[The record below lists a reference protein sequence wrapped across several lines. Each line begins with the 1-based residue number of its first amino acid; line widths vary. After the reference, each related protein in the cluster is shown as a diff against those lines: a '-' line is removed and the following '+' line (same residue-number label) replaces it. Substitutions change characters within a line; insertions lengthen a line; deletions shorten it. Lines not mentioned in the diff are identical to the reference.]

1 MELQKTF
8 KDSYITTLKDQVKS
22 GVAIPLYGQD
32 AFEVDETQVK
42 RLAAV
47 YAPEG
52 LREKM
57 LQYVNDDF
65 MGAKTLYE
73 AYSNIS
79 PLLAS
84 NESFWAYLT
93 HTTLFKYMQQRWS
106 NVLDGTSTSNYIL
119 DHWFVSSQGLI
130 RNALANLWWN
140 IHNTIDSTREDP
152 YELSEIVFKNY
163 TPFHFIHF
171 HSIPFHS
178 TPFLSIPFHPIRHR
192 EAMIGILEF
201 LKENP
206 TVTAESFEN
215 RGRFIVKY
223 FNRLG
228 AVKQLAYLERD
239 YFKTKCESMKEKILS
254 ISTRHQVVNDES
266 LYND

>member
-22 GVAIPLYGQD
+22 GVAIPLYGPD

-163 TPFHFIHF
+163 TLRTMTFGI
-171 HSIPFHS
+171 S
-178 TPFLSIPFHPIRHR
+178 TLIRHR

-206 TVTAESFEN
+206 TITAESFEN

-254 ISTRHQVVNDES
+254 ISTRDQVVNDES

>member
-8 KDSYITTLKDQVKS
+8 KESYITTLKDQVKS

-163 TPFHFIHF
+163 TLRTMTFGI
-171 HSIPFHS
+171 S
-178 TPFLSIPFHPIRHR
+178 TLIRHR

-206 TVTAESFEN
+206 TITAESFEN

-254 ISTRHQVVNDES
+254 ISTRDQVVNDES

>member
-93 HTTLFKYMQQRWS
+93 HTTLFKYMQQSWS

-163 TPFHFIHF
+163 TLRTMTFGI
-171 HSIPFHS
+171 S
-178 TPFLSIPFHPIRHR
+178 TLIRHR

-206 TVTAESFEN
+206 TITAESFEN

-254 ISTRHQVVNDES
+254 ISTRDQVVNDES

>member
-32 AFEVDETQVK
+32 AVEVDETQVK

-163 TPFHFIHF
+163 TLRTMTFGI
-171 HSIPFHS
+171 S
-178 TPFLSIPFHPIRHR
+178 TLIRHR

-206 TVTAESFEN
+206 TITAESFEN

-254 ISTRHQVVNDES
+254 ISTRDQVVNDES

>member
-1 MELQKTF
+1 
-8 KDSYITTLKDQVKS
+8 
-22 GVAIPLYGQD
+22 
-32 AFEVDETQVK
+32 
-42 RLAAV
+42 
-47 YAPEG
+47 
-52 LREKM
+52 
-57 LQYVNDDF
+57 
-65 MGAKTLYE
+65 
-73 AYSNIS
+73 
-79 PLLAS
+79 
-84 NESFWAYLT
+84 
-93 HTTLFKYMQQRWS
+93 MQQRWS

-163 TPFHFIHF
+163 TLRTMTFGI
-171 HSIPFHS
+171 S
-178 TPFLSIPFHPIRHR
+178 TLIRHR

-206 TVTAESFEN
+206 TITAESFEN

-254 ISTRHQVVNDES
+254 ISTRDQVVNDES

>member
-163 TPFHFIHF
+163 TLR
-171 HSIPFHS
+171 
-178 TPFLSIPFHPIRHR
+178 TML
-192 EAMIGILEF
+192 
-201 LKENP
+201 
-206 TVTAESFEN
+206 VTA
-215 RGRFIVKY
+215 
-223 FNRLG
+223 G
-228 AVKQLAYLERD
+228 AIKR
-239 YFKTKCESMKEKILS
+239 
-254 ISTRHQVVNDES
+254 
-266 LYND
+266 

>member
-93 HTTLFKYMQQRWS
+93 HTTFFKYMQQRWS

-163 TPFHFIHF
+163 TLRTMTFGI
-171 HSIPFHS
+171 S
-178 TPFLSIPFHPIRHR
+178 TLIRHR

-206 TVTAESFEN
+206 TITAESFEN

-254 ISTRHQVVNDES
+254 ISTRDQVVNDES

>member
-163 TPFHFIHF
+163 TLRTMTFGI
-171 HSIPFHS
+171 S
-178 TPFLSIPFHPIRHR
+178 TLIRHR
-192 EAMIGILEF
+192 EVMIGILEF

-206 TVTAESFEN
+206 TITAESFEN

-254 ISTRHQVVNDES
+254 ISTRDQVVNDES

>member
-163 TPFHFIHF
+163 TLRTMTFGI
-171 HSIPFHS
+171 S
-178 TPFLSIPFHPIRHR
+178 TLIRHR

-206 TVTAESFEN
+206 TITAESFEN

-254 ISTRHQVVNDES
+254 ISTRDQVVNDES

>member
-163 TPFHFIHF
+163 TLRTMTFGI
-171 HSIPFHS
+171 S
-178 TPFLSIPFHPIRHR
+178 TLIRHR

>member
-65 MGAKTLYE
+65 MGAKMLYE

-163 TPFHFIHF
+163 TLRTMTFGI
-171 HSIPFHS
+171 S
-178 TPFLSIPFHPIRHR
+178 TLIRHR

-206 TVTAESFEN
+206 TITAESFEN

-254 ISTRHQVVNDES
+254 ISTRDQVVNDES

>member
-163 TPFHFIHF
+163 TLRTMTFGI
-171 HSIPFHS
+171 S
-178 TPFLSIPFHPIRHR
+178 TLIRHR
-192 EAMIGILEF
+192 EAMTGILEF

-206 TVTAESFEN
+206 TITAESFEN

-254 ISTRHQVVNDES
+254 ISTRDQVVNDES

>member
-1 MELQKTF
+1 MELPKTF

-163 TPFHFIHF
+163 TLRTMTFGI
-171 HSIPFHS
+171 S
-178 TPFLSIPFHPIRHR
+178 TLIRHR

-206 TVTAESFEN
+206 TITAESFEN

-254 ISTRHQVVNDES
+254 ISTRDQVVNDES